1 MLKNEEWQAISGTHG
16 VEIYPFIIKP
26 SIDSSNA
33 FLISTDNYIIL
44 IDTGALSAQM
54 ERIKSEIKQLLWQ
67 KARPVLIF
75 LTHCH
80 ADHCLQAF
88 NNTDLSKITEV
99 RVAIQEN
106 GVQPLEEK
114 DERRTIADIERK
126 VLPDAKIDLK
136 LLSIHDRENP
146 GERILNL
153 GNGIRLETIVEKI
166 DTGNNPDFYRQI
178 IMVAPDVVM
187 EIYPMPGHSPDSIC
201 IRIGDILFAGDF
213 FFAIN
218 YLIAGS
224 IGWNREQMLESIQQM
239 LWLVRATDLN
249 LFCTGHGNP
258 LSRTKAIEN
267 MYSMLEKTSAMT
279 NLSEINCGHMI
290 ESSNYAIELLEELND
305 TMAIIAGRLYRVVYY
320 LDFLGESAQSE
331 KYAEIL
337 DLKKIE
343 ELLEEYSNFA
353 NLFNSG
359 SIAYPTLIMKAAQLT
374 GKIDKIFAS
383 DGIDGVI
390 DKCLFQ
396 RVQHSYS
403 DFVQITSGMPIN
415 CSGEKLDLNRIIEDL
430 LRQITSV
437 PYNDNIL
444 EVLNS
449 DEQYIKALVSRIAF
463 QPVFKN
469 VLFDFQPDANLPMV
483 SINKDRFCDAL
494 LGVLEE
500 IAAIDIKQIRIVS
513 ARANNR
519 AIIRIDNRRGI
530 PGDVLNEKKLQLYQR
545 KFAVQGGTLELE
557 KDQDNIAL
565 IINCH

>member
-1 MLKNEEWQAISGTHG
+1 MLKNEAWQAISGTHA

-136 LLSIHDRENP
+136 LLSRHDRENP

-153 GNGIRLETIVEKI
+153 GNGIRLETIVEKV

-337 DLKKIE
+337 DFKKIE
-343 ELLEEYSNFA
+343 ELLEEYSDFA
-353 NLFNSG
+353 SLFNSG

-374 GKIDKIFAS
+374 GKIDKIFAGDI
-383 DGIDGVI
+383 DGII

-396 RVQHSYS
+396 RVQRSYQ
-403 DFVQITSGMPIN
+403 DFIQITSGMPIN
-415 CSGEKLDLNRIIEDL
+415 YTGEILDLNRIIEDL
-430 LRQITSV
+430 LQQITSV

-469 VLFDFQPDANLPMV
+469 VLFDFQPYPGQLMV
-483 SINKDRFCDAL
+483 NINKDRFCDAL
-494 LGVLEE
+494 LGILEE

-519 AIIRIDNRRGI
+519 TIIRIDNHRGI
-530 PGDVLNEKKLQLYQR
+530 PGDVLSEKKLQLYQR
-545 KFAVQGGTLELE
+545 KFAVLGGSLELE
-557 KDQDNIAL
+557 KDQDHITL